1 MYCLKQHVSVKAA
14 NNVIT
19 QTQAFLNHVFFK
31 LNNSFYAIKGYL
43 NQLFAAGKLLLY
55 ASSGRTIT

>member
-31 LNNSFYAIKGYL
+31 LNSFYAIKGYL
-43 NQLFAAGKLLLY
+43 NQLFAAGELLLY
-55 ASSGRTIT
+55 ATSCRTIT